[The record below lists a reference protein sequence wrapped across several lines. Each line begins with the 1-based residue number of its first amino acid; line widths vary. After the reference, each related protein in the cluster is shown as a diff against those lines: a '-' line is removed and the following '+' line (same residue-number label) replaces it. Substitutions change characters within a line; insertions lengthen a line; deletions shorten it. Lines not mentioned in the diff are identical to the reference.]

1 MQIIHMPGEGKDSN
15 RQFNQLRTQQI
26 MVFLQEINTLLE
38 NSTIITSK
46 LQK

>member
-1 MQIIHMPGEGKDSN
+1 MPGEGKDSN